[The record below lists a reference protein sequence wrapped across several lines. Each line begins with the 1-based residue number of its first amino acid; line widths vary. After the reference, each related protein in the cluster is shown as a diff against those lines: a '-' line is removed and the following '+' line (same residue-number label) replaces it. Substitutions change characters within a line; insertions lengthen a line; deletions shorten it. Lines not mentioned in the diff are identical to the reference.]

1 MERCI
6 VHMDLDTFFVS
17 VERLRNSE
25 LMGRPVIIGGNAERG
40 VVASCSYEARRYGVH
55 SGMAMK
61 MAKRLCP
68 DALVL
73 RGDLEAYSHHS
84 RIITEIV
91 AESVPLYEK
100 ASIDEFYFDLTGMD
114 RFFGCE
120 RYAAELRQKIIRE
133 SGLPLSMG
141 ISTNKTVSKVATGEA
156 KPNGKQRVWQG
167 LEKPFL
173 SPLPVRKIPMI
184 GAETAKTLQQ
194 LGIQRIGTLQQIAP
208 ERLQTVFGKNGID
221 LWQRANGI
229 DERAVEP
236 YREEKSISHEH
247 TFDQDTIDH
256 SELTGRLVRMAE
268 SLGKQLRELGKMG
281 STLTVKIRYADFN
294 THSKQMRIP
303 LTASDEALMAHAKRL
318 LEQVWERRQRI
329 RLVGLRVSGL
339 VTGSPQLDL
348 FDGISGG
355 NESKKMK
362 LYAAMDQIKNKY
374 GKTAVGRAAGQ
385 KPHD

>member
-25 LMGRPVIIGGNAERG
+25 LMGKPVIIGGNAERG

-184 GAETAKTLQQ
+184 GTETAKTLQQ

-247 TFDQDTIDH
+247 TFDQDTIDP

-268 SLGKQLRELGKMG
+268 SLGKQLREVGKMG

-303 LTASDEALMAHAKRL
+303 LTA
-318 LEQVWERRQRI
+318 
-329 RLVGLRVSGL
+329 
-339 VTGSPQLDL
+339 
-348 FDGISGG
+348 
-355 NESKKMK
+355 
-362 LYAAMDQIKNKY
+362 
-374 GKTAVGRAAGQ
+374 
-385 KPHD
+385 

>member
-1 MERCI
+1 
-6 VHMDLDTFFVS
+6 
-17 VERLRNSE
+17 
-25 LMGRPVIIGGNAERG
+25 
-40 VVASCSYEARRYGVH
+40 
-55 SGMAMK
+55 
-61 MAKRLCP
+61 
-68 DALVL
+68 
-73 RGDLEAYSHHS
+73 
-84 RIITEIV
+84 
-91 AESVPLYEK
+91 
-100 ASIDEFYFDLTGMD
+100 MD
-114 RFFGCE
+114 RYFGCE

-184 GAETAKTLQQ
+184 GVETAKTLQQ

-236 YREEKSISHEH
+236 YLEEKSISHEH
-247 TFDQDTIDH
+247 TFDQDTINVSDI
-256 SELTGRLVRMAE
+256 TGRLVRMSE

-281 STLTVKIRYADFN
+281 TTLTVKVRYADFN
-294 THSKQMRIP
+294 THSKQTRIP

-348 FDGISGG
+348 FDGLSGG

-362 LYAAMDQIKNKY
+362 LYAAMDQIKDKY
-374 GKTAVGRAAGQ
+374 GKTAVGRAAGR
-385 KPHD
+385 KPRE